1 MRQSPE
7 TSRCQAI
14 PPMTEHPILFTIFL
28 IFSGAAVFATLALYA
43 RQALLISYIL
53 LGVLLGPSA
62 AGLVNDSELVREMS
76 NIGIMFLLFLM
87 GLELNPRELLLLLKK
102 TTTVTLLS
110 SALFACSG
118 GLITW
123 LFGFNLQESLIVG
136 AAMMFS
142 STIIG
147 LKLLPTT
154 VLHHQHTGELVISIL
169 LFQDLIAILL
179 LLALKGGSGNE
190 SPLLEIF
197 KLSLALPLLIGVSA
211 LFVKFVFYPL
221 MKKFD
226 TIKEYIFLI
235 TIGWCLGLAEAATAL
250 GLSHEIGAFIAGI
263 SLATSPVSFF
273 ISENLKPLR
282 DFFLV
287 LFFFSLGA
295 GFDLHMLDDVILPA
309 LLIAATMLLL
319 KPLIFDYLLR
329 RVGEDKFRSTEV
341 GARLGQL
348 SEFSLL
354 LAVLAW
360 ESQLIGLEASYLI
373 QLATLLTFLVST
385 YRVLFKYPTPIALSV
400 KLRRD

>member
-1 MRQSPE
+1 
-7 TSRCQAI
+7 
-14 PPMTEHPILFTIFL
+14 MTEHPILFTIFL
-28 IFSGAAVFATLALYA
+28 IFSGAALFATLALYA

-62 AGLVNDSELVREMS
+62 AGLVHDSELVREMS
-76 NIGIMFLLFLM
+76 SIGIMFLLFLM

-110 SALFACSG
+110 SALFALCG
-118 GLITW
+118 GLVAW
-123 LFGFNLQESLIVG
+123 LFGFSLQESLIVG

-169 LFQDLIAILL
+169 LFQDLIAIVL
-179 LLALKGGSGNE
+179 LLAIKGGGGNA
-190 SPLLEIF
+190 SPVLEIF
-197 KLSLALPLLIGVSA
+197 KLGLALPLLIGVSVV
-211 LFVKFVFYPL
+211 FVKFVFYPL

-250 GLSHEIGAFIAGI
+250 GLSHEIGAFIAGV
-263 SLATSPVSFF
+263 SLATSPVSLF

-295 GFDLHMLDDVILPA
+295 GFDLGMLDDVILPA
-309 LLIAATMLLL
+309 LLIAALMLLL
-319 KPLIFDYLLR
+319 KPVIFGRLLR
-329 RVGEDKFRSTEV
+329 MVGEEQARATEV
-341 GARLGQL
+341 GARLGQM

-360 ESQLIGLEASYLI
+360 ESALIGLQASYLI

-385 YRVLFKYPTPIALSV
+385 YRVLFKYPTPIALSD

>member
-1 MRQSPE
+1 
-7 TSRCQAI
+7 
-14 PPMTEHPILFTIFL
+14 MTEHPILFTIFL
-28 IFSGAAVFATLALYA
+28 IFSGAAIVATLALYA

-53 LGVLLGPSA
+53 LGVLLGPSV

-102 TTTVTLLS
+102 TTTVTVIS
-110 SALFACSG
+110 SALFAFCG
-118 GLITW
+118 GSIAY
-123 LFGFNLQESLIVG
+123 LFNFTLQESLIVG

-179 LLALKGGSGNE
+179 LLALKGGGGAE
-190 SPLLEIF
+190 SPVMEIF
-197 KLSLALPLLIGVSA
+197 KLGLALPLLIGVSA
-211 LFVKFVFYPL
+211 LFVKFVFFPL

-235 TIGWCLGLAEAATAL
+235 TIGWCLGLAEAATSL

-295 GFDLHMLDDVILPA
+295 GFDLTMLDDVILPA
-309 LLIAATMLLL
+309 ALIAA
-319 KPLIFDYLLR
+319 
-329 RVGEDKFRSTEV
+329 
-341 GARLGQL
+341 
-348 SEFSLL
+348 
-354 LAVLAW
+354 
-360 ESQLIGLEASYLI
+360 
-373 QLATLLTFLVST
+373 
-385 YRVLFKYPTPIALSV
+385 
-400 KLRRD
+400 

>member
-1 MRQSPE
+1 
-7 TSRCQAI
+7 
-14 PPMTEHPILFTIFL
+14 MTEHPILFTIFL

-102 TTTVTLLS
+102 TTTVTVIS
-110 SALFACSG
+110 SALFAFCG
-118 GLITW
+118 GMIAY
-123 LFGFNLQESLIVG
+123 LFDFSLQESLIVG

-179 LLALKGGSGNE
+179 LLAMKGGSGAE
-190 SPLLEIF
+190 LSMLEII
-197 KLSLALPLLIGVSA
+197 KLVVALPLLIGVSA
-211 LFVKFVFYPL
+211 LFVKFVFFPL

-295 GFDLHMLDDVILPA
+295 GFDLTMLDDVLLPA
-309 LLIAATMLLL
+309 VLIAGAMLLL
-319 KPLIFDYLLR
+319 KPLVFDRLLR
-329 RVGEDKFRSTEV
+329 VVGESKARSTEV

-373 QLATLLTFLVST
+373 QLATLLTFLFST
-385 YRVLFKYPTPIALSV
+385 YRVLFKYPTPIALSA

>member
-1 MRQSPE
+1 
-7 TSRCQAI
+7 
-14 PPMTEHPILFTIFL
+14 MTEHPILFTIFL
-28 IFSGAAVFATLALYA
+28 IFSGAAIVATLALYA

-53 LGVLLGPSA
+53 LGVLLGPSV

-102 TTTVTLLS
+102 TTTVTVIS
-110 SALFACSG
+110 SALFAFCG
-118 GLITW
+118 GSIAY
-123 LFGFNLQESLIVG
+123 LFNFTLQESLIVG

-179 LLALKGGSGNE
+179 LLALKGGGGAE
-190 SPLLEIF
+190 SPVMEIF
-197 KLSLALPLLIGVSA
+197 KLGLALPLLIGVSA
-211 LFVKFVFYPL
+211 LFVKFVFFPL

-235 TIGWCLGLAEAATAL
+235 TIGWCLGLAEAATSL

-295 GFDLHMLDDVILPA
+295 GFDLTMLDDVILPA
-309 LLIAATMLLL
+309 ALIAAAMLLL
-319 KPLIFDYLLR
+319 KPLIFDRLLR
-329 RVGEDKFRSTEV
+329 MVGENAARSSEV

-360 ESQLIGLEASYLI
+360 ESKLIGLEASYLI

-385 YRVLFKYPTPIALSV
+385 YRVLFKYPTPIALSA

>member
-1 MRQSPE
+1 
-7 TSRCQAI
+7 
-14 PPMTEHPILFTIFL
+14 MTEHPILFTIFL

-62 AGLVNDSELVREMS
+62 AGLVNDSEMVREMS

-102 TTTVTLLS
+102 TTTVTVLS
-110 SALFACSG
+110 SALFAFCG
-118 GLITW
+118 GLVAW
-123 LFGFNLQESLIVG
+123 LFGFTPQESLIVG

-179 LLALKGGSGNE
+179 LLVMKGGSGNE

-197 KLSLALPLLIGVSA
+197 KLGLALPLLIGVSA

-295 GFDLHMLDDVILPA
+295 GFDLYMLDDVILPA
-309 LLIAATMLLL
+309 LLIATIMLLL
-319 KPLIFDYLLR
+319 KPVIFGRLLR
-329 RVGEDKFRSTEV
+329 SVGEEKMRATEV

-360 ESQLIGLEASYLI
+360 ESELIGLEASYLI

-385 YRVLFKYPTPIALSV
+385 YRVLFKYPTPIALSA

>member
-1 MRQSPE
+1 
-7 TSRCQAI
+7 
-14 PPMTEHPILFTIFL
+14 MTEHPILFTIFL
-28 IFSGAAVFATLALYA
+28 IFSGAALFATLALYA

-62 AGLVNDSELVREMS
+62 AGLVHDSELVREMS
-76 NIGIMFLLFLM
+76 SIGIMFLLFLM

-110 SALFACSG
+110 SALFALCG
-118 GLITW
+118 GLVAW
-123 LFGFNLQESLIVG
+123 LFGFSLQESLIIG

-154 VLHHQHTGELVISIL
+154 VLHHQHIGELVISIL
-169 LFQDLIAILL
+169 LFQDLIAIVLL
-179 LLALKGGSGNE
+179 LVIKGGGGNA
-190 SPLLEIF
+190 SPALEIF
-197 KLSLALPLLIGVSA
+197 KLGLALPLLIGVSVV
-211 LFVKFVFYPL
+211 FVKFVFYPL
-221 MKKFD
+221 MKRFD

-250 GLSHEIGAFIAGI
+250 GLSHEIGAFIAGV
-263 SLATSPVSFF
+263 SLATSPVSLF

-295 GFDLHMLDDVILPA
+295 GFDLGMLDDVILPA
-309 LLIAATMLLL
+309 LLIAALMLLL
-319 KPLIFDYLLR
+319 KPVIFGRLLR
-329 RVGEDKFRSTEV
+329 MVGEEQARATEV
-341 GARLGQL
+341 GARLGQM

-360 ESQLIGLEASYLI
+360 ESALIGLQASYLI

-385 YRVLFKYPTPIALSV
+385 YRVLFKYPTPIALSD

>member
-1 MRQSPE
+1 
-7 TSRCQAI
+7 
-14 PPMTEHPILFTIFL
+14 MTEHPILFTIFL
-28 IFSGAAVFATLALYA
+28 IFSGAAVVATLALYA

-53 LGVLLGPSA
+53 LGVLLGPSV
-62 AGLVNDSELVREMS
+62 AGLVDDSELVREMS

-87 GLELNPRELLLLLKK
+87 GLELNPRELMLLLKK
-102 TTTVTLLS
+102 TTTVTVLS
-110 SALFACSG
+110 SALFALCG
-118 GLITW
+118 GLVAW
-123 LFGFNLQESLIVG
+123 AFGFSLQESLIVG
-136 AAMMFS
+136 SAMMFS

-179 LLALKGGSGNE
+179 LLAMKGGAGNE

-197 KLSLALPLLIGVSA
+197 KLGLALPLLIGVSA
-211 LFVKFVFYPL
+211 LFVRYVFFPL

-263 SLATSPVSFF
+263 SLATSPVSYF
-273 ISENLKPLR
+273 ISESLKPLR

-309 LLIAATMLLL
+309 LLIAAVMLLL
-319 KPLIFDYLLR
+319 KPVIFGRLLQS
-329 RVGEDKFRSTEV
+329 VGESPARSTEV

-360 ESQLIGLEASYLI
+360 ESELIGLEASYLI
-373 QLATLLTFLVST
+373 QLATLITFLVST
-385 YRVLFKYPTPIALSV
+385 YRVLFKYPTPIALSE

>member
-1 MRQSPE
+1 M
-7 TSRCQAI
+7 A
-14 PPMTEHPILFTIFL
+14 EHPILFTIFL

-62 AGLVNDSELVREMS
+62 IGLVDDSDLVRDMS
-76 NIGIMFLLFLM
+76 SIGIMFLLFLM
-87 GLELNPRELLLLLKK
+87 GLELNPRELLLLLRK

-110 SALFACSG
+110 SALFALSG
-118 GLITW
+118 GLVAW
-123 LFGFNLQESLIVG
+123 LFGFSLQESLIVG

-179 LLALKGGSGNE
+179 LLVMKGGSGND
-190 SPLLEIF
+190 SPLLEVI
-197 KLSLALPLLIGVSA
+197 KLGLALPFLIGVSA
-211 LFVKFVFYPL
+211 LFVKFVFFPL

-235 TIGWCLGLAEAATAL
+235 TIGWCLGLAQAATAL

-295 GFDLHMLDDVILPA
+295 GFDLHMLDDVLLPA

-319 KPLIFDYLLR
+319 KPVIFARLLR
-329 RVGEDKFRSTEV
+329 SVGEDSTRSTEV

-360 ESQLIGLEASYLI
+360 ESELIGLKASYLI

-385 YRVLFKYPTPIALSV
+385 YRVLFKYPTPMALSE

>member
-1 MRQSPE
+1 
-7 TSRCQAI
+7 
-14 PPMTEHPILFTIFL
+14 MTEHPILFTIFL

-102 TTTVTLLS
+102 TTTVTVLS
-110 SALFACSG
+110 SALFAFCG
-118 GLITW
+118 GLVAW
-123 LFGFNLQESLIVG
+123 LFGFTPQESLIVG

-179 LLALKGGSGNE
+179 LLAMKGGSGNE

-197 KLSLALPLLIGVSA
+197 KLGLALPLLIGVSA

-295 GFDLHMLDDVILPA
+295 GFDLYMLDDVILPA
-309 LLIAATMLLL
+309 LLIAAAMLLL
-319 KPLIFDYLLR
+319 KPVIFSRLLR
-329 RVGEDKFRSTEV
+329 SVGEEKMRATEV

-360 ESQLIGLEASYLI
+360 ESKLIGLEASYLI

-385 YRVLFKYPTPIALSV
+385 YRVLFKYPTPIALTA

>member
-1 MRQSPE
+1 
-7 TSRCQAI
+7 
-14 PPMTEHPILFTIFL
+14 MTEHPILFTIFL

-62 AGLVNDSELVREMS
+62 AGLVDDSELVRDMS
-76 NIGIMFLLFLM
+76 SIGIMFLLFLM

-102 TTTVTLLS
+102 TTTVTLFS
-110 SALFACSG
+110 SALFAFCG
-118 GLITW
+118 GLVAW
-123 LFGFNLQESLIVG
+123 LFGFSLQESLIVG

-179 LLALKGGSGNE
+179 LLIMKGGSGSE
-190 SPLLEIF
+190 SPLLEVI
-197 KLSLALPLLIGVSA
+197 KLGLALPLLIGVSA
-211 LFVKFVFYPL
+211 LFVKYVFFPL

-235 TIGWCLGLAEAATAL
+235 TIGWCLGLAQAATAL

-295 GFDLHMLDDVILPA
+295 GFDLHMLDDVLLPA
-309 LLIAATMLLL
+309 LLIAAVMLLL
-319 KPLIFDYLLR
+319 KPVIFSRLLR
-329 RVGEDKFRSTEV
+329 GVGEEKTRATEV

-360 ESQLIGLEASYLI
+360 ESKLIGLEASYLI

-385 YRVLFKYPTPIALSV
+385 YRVLFKYPTPIALSA

>member
-1 MRQSPE
+1 
-7 TSRCQAI
+7 
-14 PPMTEHPILFTIFL
+14 MTEHPILFTIVL
-28 IFSGAAVFATLALYA
+28 IFSGAAVFATLARYA

-110 SALFACSG
+110 SALFAFCG
-118 GLITW
+118 GLVAW
-123 LFGFNLQESLIVG
+123 LFGFTLQESLIVG

-179 LLALKGGSGNE
+179 LLAMKGGSGNE

-197 KLSLALPLLIGVSA
+197 KLGLALPLLIGVSA

-309 LLIAATMLLL
+309 LLIAAAMLLL
-319 KPLIFDYLLR
+319 KPVVFSRLLR
-329 RVGEDKFRSTEV
+329 SVGEEKMRATEV

-360 ESQLIGLEASYLI
+360 ESKLIGLEASYLI

-385 YRVLFKYPTPIALSV
+385 YRVLFKYPTPIALSA

>member
-1 MRQSPE
+1 
-7 TSRCQAI
+7 
-14 PPMTEHPILFTIFL
+14 MTEHPILFTIFL
-28 IFSGAAVFATLALYA
+28 IFSGAALFATLALYA

-53 LGVLLGPSA
+53 LGVILGPSA
-62 AGLVNDSELVREMS
+62 AGLVSDSELVREMS

-110 SALFACSG
+110 SALFALCG
-118 GLITW
+118 GLVAW
-123 LFGFNLQESLIVG
+123 LFGFTLQETLIVG

-179 LLALKGGSGNE
+179 LLVMKGGGGNE
-190 SPLLEIF
+190 SPLLEIL
-197 KLSLALPLLIGVSA
+197 KLGLALPLLIGVSA
-211 LFVKFVFYPL
+211 LFVKYVFYPL

-250 GLSHEIGAFIAGI
+250 GLSHEIGAFIAGV

-295 GFDLHMLDDVILPA
+295 GFDLGMLDDVILPA
-309 LLIAATMLLL
+309 LLIAAVMLLL
-319 KPLIFDYLLR
+319 KPVIFGRLLR
-329 RVGEDKFRSTEV
+329 MVGEERARSTEV

-385 YRVLFKYPTPIALSV
+385 YRVLFKYPTPIALSD

>member
-1 MRQSPE
+1 
-7 TSRCQAI
+7 
-14 PPMTEHPILFTIFL
+14 MTEHPILFTIFL
-28 IFSGAAVFATLALYA
+28 IFSGAALFATVALYA

-87 GLELNPRELLLLLKK
+87 GLELNPRDLLLLLKK

-110 SALFACSG
+110 SALFALCG
-118 GLITW
+118 GLVAW
-123 LFGFNLQESLIVG
+123 LFRFSLQESLIVG

-179 LLALKGGSGNE
+179 LLVIKGGGGNA
-190 SPLLEIF
+190 SPVLEIF
-197 KLSLALPLLIGVSA
+197 KLGLALPLLIGVSVV
-211 LFVKFVFYPL
+211 FVKFVFYPL
-221 MKKFD
+221 MKRFD

-250 GLSHEIGAFIAGI
+250 GLSHEIGAFIAGV
-263 SLATSPVSFF
+263 SLATSPVSLF

-295 GFDLHMLDDVILPA
+295 GFDLGMLDDVILPA
-309 LLIAATMLLL
+309 LLIAALMLLL
-319 KPLIFDYLLR
+319 KPVIFGRLLR
-329 RVGEDKFRSTEV
+329 MVGEERARATEV
-341 GARLGQL
+341 GARLGQM

-360 ESQLIGLEASYLI
+360 ESALIGLQASYLI

-385 YRVLFKYPTPIALSV
+385 YRVLFKYPTPIALSD

>member
-1 MRQSPE
+1 
-7 TSRCQAI
+7 
-14 PPMTEHPILFTIFL
+14 MTEHPILFTIFL
-28 IFSGAAVFATLALYA
+28 IFSGAAIVATLALYA

-53 LGVLLGPSA
+53 LGVLLGPSV

-102 TTTVTLLS
+102 TTTVTVIS
-110 SALFACSG
+110 SALFAFCG
-118 GLITW
+118 GSIAY
-123 LFGFNLQESLIVG
+123 LFNFTLQESLIVG

-179 LLALKGGSGNE
+179 LLALKGGGGAE
-190 SPLLEIF
+190 SPVMEIF
-197 KLSLALPLLIGVSA
+197 KLGLALPLLIGVSA
-211 LFVKFVFYPL
+211 LFVKFVFFPL

-235 TIGWCLGLAEAATAL
+235 TIGWCLGLAEAATSL

-295 GFDLHMLDDVILPA
+295 GFDLTMLDDVILPA
-309 LLIAATMLLL
+309 SLIAAAMLLL
-319 KPLIFDYLLR
+319 KPLIFDRLLR
-329 RVGEDKFRSTEV
+329 MVGENAARSSEV

-360 ESQLIGLEASYLI
+360 ESKLIGLEASYLI

-385 YRVLFKYPTPIALSV
+385 YRVLFKYPTPIALSA

>member
-1 MRQSPE
+1 
-7 TSRCQAI
+7 
-14 PPMTEHPILFTIFL
+14 MTEHPILFTIFL

-110 SALFACSG
+110 SALFAFCG
-118 GLITW
+118 GLVAW
-123 LFGFNLQESLIVG
+123 LFGFTLQESLIVG

-179 LLALKGGSGNE
+179 LLAMKGGSGNE

-197 KLSLALPLLIGVSA
+197 KLGLALPLLIGVSA

-309 LLIAATMLLL
+309 LLIAAAMLLL
-319 KPLIFDYLLR
+319 KPVVFSRLLR
-329 RVGEDKFRSTEV
+329 SVGEEKMRATEV

-360 ESQLIGLEASYLI
+360 ESELIGLEASYLI

-385 YRVLFKYPTPIALSV
+385 YRVLFKYPTPIALSA

>member
-1 MRQSPE
+1 
-7 TSRCQAI
+7 
-14 PPMTEHPILFTIFL
+14 MTEHPILFTIFL

-53 LGVLLGPSA
+53 LGVILGPSA

-102 TTTVTLLS
+102 TTTVTVIS
-110 SALFACSG
+110 SALFAFSG
-118 GLITW
+118 GLIAY
-123 LFGFNLQESLIVG
+123 LFDFTLQESLIVG
-136 AAMMFS
+136 SAMMFS

-179 LLALKGGSGNE
+179 LLALKGGSGAE
-190 SPLLEIF
+190 LSAFEII
-197 KLSLALPLLIGVSA
+197 KLVLALPLLIGVSA
-211 LFVKFVFYPL
+211 LFVKYVFFPL

-295 GFDLHMLDDVILPA
+295 GFDLAMLDDVILPA
-309 LLIAATMLLL
+309 ALIAATMLLL
-319 KPLIFDYLLR
+319 KPLVFDRLLR
-329 RVGEDKFRSTEV
+329 VVGESKARSTEV

-360 ESQLIGLEASYLI
+360 ESKLISIEASYLI

-385 YRVLFKYPTPIALSV
+385 YRVLFKYPTPIALSA

>member
-1 MRQSPE
+1 
-7 TSRCQAI
+7 
-14 PPMTEHPILFTIFL
+14 MTEHPILFTIFL
-28 IFSGAAVFATLALYA
+28 IFSGAAVVATIALYA

-53 LGVLLGPSA
+53 LGVLLGPSV
-62 AGLVNDSELVREMS
+62 AGLVNDSDLVREMS

-87 GLELNPRELLLLLKK
+87 GLELNPRELILLLKK

-110 SALFACSG
+110 SALFALGG
-118 GLITW
+118 GLVAW
-123 LFGFNLQESLIVG
+123 GFGFSLQESLIVG

-169 LFQDLIAILL
+169 LLQDLIAILL
-179 LLALKGGSGNE
+179 LLVMKGSAGNE
-190 SPLLEIF
+190 SPFMEIL
-197 KLSLALPLLIGVSA
+197 KLGLALPLLIGVSA
-211 LFVKFVFYPL
+211 LFVRYIFFPL

-263 SLATSPVSFF
+263 TLATSPVSYF
-273 ISENLKPLR
+273 ISESLKPLR

-295 GFDLHMLDDVILPA
+295 GFDLNMLDDVILPA
-309 LLIAATMLLL
+309 LLIAAVMLLL
-319 KPLIFDYLLR
+319 KPMIFDRLLQM
-329 RVGEDKFRSTEV
+329 VGETAARSTEV

-360 ESQLIGLEASYLI
+360 ESGLIGLEASYLI

-385 YRVLFKYPTPIALSV
+385 YRVLFKYPTPIALSE

>member
-1 MRQSPE
+1 
-7 TSRCQAI
+7 
-14 PPMTEHPILFTIFL
+14 MTEHPILFTIFL
-28 IFSGAAVFATLALYA
+28 IFSGAAIVATLALYA

-53 LGVLLGPSA
+53 LGVLLGPSV

-102 TTTVTLLS
+102 TTTVTVIS
-110 SALFACSG
+110 SALFAFCG
-118 GLITW
+118 GSIAY
-123 LFGFNLQESLIVG
+123 LFNFTLQESLVVG

-179 LLALKGGSGNE
+179 LLALKGGGGAE
-190 SPLLEIF
+190 SPVMEIF
-197 KLSLALPLLIGVSA
+197 KLGLALPLLIGVSA
-211 LFVKFVFYPL
+211 LFVKFVFFPL

-235 TIGWCLGLAEAATAL
+235 TIGWCLGLAEAATSL

-295 GFDLHMLDDVILPA
+295 GFDLTMLDDVILPA
-309 LLIAATMLLL
+309 ALIAAAMLLL
-319 KPLIFDYLLR
+319 KPLIFDRLLR
-329 RVGEDKFRSTEV
+329 MVGENAARSSEV

-360 ESQLIGLEASYLI
+360 ESKLIGLEASYLI

-385 YRVLFKYPTPIALSV
+385 YRVLFKYPTPIALSA